1 MRFMLEKAPQ
11 GRLKFMVPQL
21 RKSQAL
27 LHQIAQ
33 SNAEREFAGLRIVAE
48 ETSQTSV
55 AHSFAVKDQLPPE
68 RSQEFYRKLMEDHG
82 FDMMKGMWSKAL
94 WAKAKAISFLQSVQE
109 MVSVKTLTC

>member
-1 MRFMLEKAPQ
+1 
-11 GRLKFMVPQL
+11 MVPQL

-33 SNAEREFAGLRIVAE
+33 SNAERQMAGLRIVAE
-48 ETSQTSV
+48 ETSPTNC
-55 AHSFAVKDQLPPE
+55 AHSFAVKDQQPPE

-109 MVSVKTLTC
+109 LVSENPKPLSAVQRR